1 MISSSWQHNPYI
13 LSNDL
18 LLVLGVRVV
27 PDVLLVGALEV
38 AGLEVGGA
46 GDPASVCFKAKECQD
61 LLEAV
66 LEGLA
71 HVLVVDDQQP
81 LGRVVL
87 QPVRVEVEP
96 SGRLDLDKLLPAG
109 SYKLI
114 NLGQASVTSAEKSGH
129 RIRTLDSFQS
139 SFTLTITKRRR

>member
-1 MISSSWQHNPYI
+1 M
-13 LSNDL
+13 
-18 LLVLGVRVV
+18 
-27 PDVLLVGALEV
+27 GALEV

-96 SGRLDLDKLLPAG
+96 SGRLDLDELLPAA

-114 NLGQASVTSAEKSGH
+114 NLGQASVTSAEIRSKSELW
-129 RIRTLDSFQS
+129 IPFKAVLPP
-139 SFTLTITKRRR
+139 